1 MASCTFNIDNTKHVS
16 ELQKVTR
23 DDLYGSRRIQ
33 ALGPDSKSLRRA
45 GVPEEG
51 NLYLVSGDVART
63 TRAGDQFT
71 LTPAEV
77 VDSAT
82 GQKKELLPSSFKQAP
97 EFRKATAEEVSMLE
111 VASVY
116 RLPGAQ
122 LSPGALYVGTFN
134 YRDGVER
141 NDAAIVSNGHGTFLL
156 VGKIKKPACVGMEI
170 DSQIIAEAAA
180 GEEAGE
186 SAENFESLF

>member
-1 MASCTFNIDNTKHVS
+1 MAACTFNIDNNKHVS

-23 DDLYGSRRIQ
+23 DDLYGSRRVQ
-33 ALGPDSKSLRRA
+33 ALDPDSKPLRRA

-63 TRAGDQFT
+63 VRAGEQFT
-71 LTPAEV
+71 LAPVEV
-77 VDSAT
+77 VDRAT
-82 GQKKELLPSSFKQAP
+82 GQKKEVLPSSFKQVP

-122 LSPGALYVGTFN
+122 LSQGSLHLGTFN

-141 NDAAIVSNGHGTFLL
+141 NDAAILANGHGTFLL
-156 VGKIKKPACVGMEI
+156 VGKIKKPGFIGMEI
-170 DSQIIAEAAA
+170 DSQIIAEATAS
-180 GEEAGE
+180 EEAAE
-186 SAENFESLF
+186 ATENFESLF